1 MGSSTIASNPNPA
14 SKSESVSI
22 QHPNSVFDASSAALS
37 TAAAV
42 AAITSNCP
50 IQRAPPIVATVPPA
64 NVQSRLQ
71 QNALLS
77 AKGVMNQV
85 FPHQPQSNSVNVPQ
99 HHLIMNLVHPQVY
112 PMPNKY
118 TTPSVFTN
126 LKLRRGKWT
135 PEEERFANALIK
147 EFEKGTIHDCE
158 NGCTLRAFLS
168 RKLHC
173 APMRISKKYAGK
185 SIGKHVFLSRNSATT
200 HSHQAMQL
208 NIHKL
213 RQLEFQFHVSL
224 FQEGSPGMEHDNAK
238 LGQALFP
245 GNDLNQMVTGFPM
258 AFRPNLLTNEMG
270 NTMNAMNTPNQCHG
284 LPNQPA
290 VFQWPVAAVPQPDPG
305 HLSTWQNSSMLQ
317 RSLFTA
323 LHQPPGTP
331 SLSQRTPVSTHV
343 NGGNERQPFPASV
356 QPSSFTMSGEKD
368 CSTAPD
374 NGSKLGSS
382 VRSNPSANTQRP
394 THITYNGIE
403 EINHSIIRGSQLLDD
418 GKQTLLHSIAEKNQL
433 NHLSPNLNRISNEVR
448 GSSKIESD
456 ANERTE
462 GKESYVDLSSSR
474 NEVSQNDSNVT
485 CGSNYLTVVN
495 TLVNDTTDVMDDGYS
510 TESCDL
516 TADAYALFAQQSAMA
531 VSKHS
536 AYCMNDTNI
545 SISEAELSALY
556 TESVNPKSIKF
567 ATDNVGECI
576 SMNSPNELQR
586 DEKSAAFNATNLQ
599 IHLRE
604 AEEKARVDQTSVNN
618 RHTTCDSTKHN
629 SINIDDDGRHAN
641 LISGSERSS
650 DMSADG
656 AEGST
661 SVSCSGSG
669 SDNASEDSGSYD
681 INTSGERQKI
691 KSLHEHEG
699 NYNVDHD
706 MDKIGQNKR
715 QKLAVMVMENREQ

>member
-1 MGSSTIASNPNPA
+1 MGSSTTASNSNPA

-50 IQRAPPIVATVPPA
+50 IQQPIIATMPSA
-64 NVQSRLQ
+64 NVQTRLQ
-71 QNALLS
+71 QNAFLP
-77 AKGVMNQV
+77 AEGVMNPV
-85 FPHQPQSNSVNVPQ
+85 FPHQPQANNVNVPQ

-135 PEEERFANALIK
+135 PGEERFANALIK

-213 RQLEFQFHVSL
+213 RHLEFQFHVSL

-270 NTMNAMNTPNQCHG
+270 NTMNAMNASNQCHG

-290 VFQWPVAAVPQPDPG
+290 VFQWPVATVPQPDPG

-331 SLSQRTPVSTHV
+331 SLSQRTPVSTQI

-356 QPSSFTMSGEKD
+356 QPPSFTMSGEKD

-374 NGSKLGSS
+374 NGSKLGSN
-382 VRSNPSANTQRP
+382 VRSTNTQRP
-394 THITYNGIE
+394 THITYNGLE
-403 EINHSIIRGSQLLDD
+403 TNHSIIRGSQLSDA
-418 GKQTLLHSIAEKNQL
+418 GKQTPRHSIAEKNQL
-433 NHLSPNLNRISNEVR
+433 NQLSPNLNRISNEVSD
-448 GSSKIESD
+448 SSKIESN

-462 GKESYVDLSSSR
+462 NKESYANLFSSR
-474 NEVSQNDSNVT
+474 NGVSQNDSDVT
-485 CGSNYLTVVN
+485 CDSNYSTMVN
-495 TLVNDTTDVMDDGYS
+495 TLLNDTTDVMDDGYS

-545 SISEAELSALY
+545 SISEADLSALY
-556 TESVNPKSIKF
+556 TETVNPKIIKF
-567 ATDNVGECI
+567 AIDNVGECI
-576 SMNSPNELQR
+576 SINSPNELQR

-604 AEEKARVDQTSVNN
+604 AEEKARVDQRSENN
-618 RHTTCDSTKHN
+618 MHTTCDSTEHN
-629 SINIDDDGRHAN
+629 SINIDDDGRHVN
-641 LISGSERSS
+641 IISGSERSS

-661 SVSCSGSG
+661 SVSCSVSG
-669 SDNASEDSGSYD
+669 SDNASEDLGSDD

-699 NYNVDHD
+699 NYIADHD
-706 MDKIGQNKR
+706 MDKIGPNKR
-715 QKLAVMVMENREQ
+715 QKLAVTVMENREQ